1 MGNHDEFLLDAE
13 LVRPYTAAPQVVAS
27 INWTRYH
34 LSRVELDFLRG
45 FERSCEITLAKSTV
59 QLSPAHRARTW
70 RTSLASTPPAAL
82 DAMLA
87 GTTATIPAGGH
98 THIQMLRQHH
108 GRLLVNP
115 GSVGLAL
122 KDYAGGRIL
131 TILSHAE
138 YAMMRSLTAR

>member
-1 MGNHDEFLLDAE
+1 
-13 LVRPYTAAPQVVAS
+13 
-27 INWTRYH
+27 
-34 LSRVELDFLRG
+34 
-45 FERSCEITLAKSTV
+45 
-59 QLSPAHRARTW
+59 
-70 RTSLASTPPAAL
+70 LASTPPAAL

-98 THIQMLRQHH
+98 THIQMLRQHY

-131 TILSHAE
+131 TILSYAE